1 MQQSNAYI
9 IGFTAALTIVVG
21 GLLSLASQ
29 GLAPAQK
36 KSVELDTKSQILSS
50 VMDRSELAKLNR
62 DEVLALYN
70 QRIQSLVVDING
82 EVIELDAKGNP
93 IVAEE
98 VNILKNYKKE
108 PENRQFPVFKFMNA
122 ENPSKVEAYILPL
135 YGAGLWDK
143 IWGYLALKS
152 DFNTIAGAS
161 FDHKQETP
169 GLGARI
175 GTSEIQNRYVGK
187 KIMDESGNIVS
198 VSMVK
203 GEGNTGLTEHEVDGM
218 SGATITGRGVNAML
232 ENYLTYY
239 KSYFKKVDSGSL
251 ANL

>member
-1 MQQSNAYI
+1 MQQSNGYI
-9 IGFTAALTIVVG
+9 ILFTAALTIVVG

-50 VMDRSELAKLNR
+50 VMDRAELAKLNR
-62 DEVLALYN
+62 DEVLSLYDK
-70 QRIQSLVVDING
+70 RIKSLVVDING
-82 EVIELDAKGNP
+82 EVIEKNERGGD

-98 VNILKNYKKE
+98 VSILKNYKKA
-108 PENRQFPVFKFMNA
+108 PEDRQYPVFKYMN
-122 ENPSKVEAYILPL
+122 ENDPNKVDAYILPL

-143 IWGYLALKS
+143 IWGYVALKN
-152 DFNTIAGAS
+152 DLNTIAGAS

-175 GTSEIQNRYVGK
+175 STPEIQNRYVGK
-187 KIMDESGNIVS
+187 EILDDNGNLVS

-203 GEGNTGLTEHEVDGM
+203 GEGNSGLTEHQVDGM

-232 ENYLTYY
+232 EKYLGYY
-239 KSYFKKVDSGSL
+239 KSYFNKVKSGNL
-251 ANL
+251 AKI